1 MLLVDSASQQRD
13 YKAERDRFAKFSFCW
28 ADLLFEVDQHLNVL
42 YSEGATKAF
51 FGRDKDE
58 LVGSSFRD
66 VIAPADIPM
75 VGQELKKVLQTAG
88 RINEKV
94 IRVVGPDGSLLWMSM
109 SAYCLEPGKGKLYV
123 GLRLASPEAKAAAL
137 TVGRAENG
145 GLFDGSSFAELAADR
160 LKKIQSAGENAEVT
174 LVSIPAIKELQ
185 DRLDDQ
191 SNDVLSR
198 QVGELLKANSVGGDS
213 AAKVGEGQYSIL
225 HASGTNVG
233 DMVKQ
238 IEVLTKKV
246 DPTGQGVGVESA
258 TIPGDA
264 AGMSEEDLAKGLLY
278 TLNKFRDSD
287 QGVDIRSLTTNMS
300 AMVDA
305 AAQEVT
311 AFKQVVA
318 LSEFYVAL
326 QPIVHIQTG
335 EIHHYEALCRFDAK
349 PGESPFQTITFAE
362 ETGLI
367 HEFDLAMAR
376 KVVEWLGKF
385 PRNSEKYRAAVNVS
399 GFSIGK
405 PTYVDA
411 LMKMLKE
418 NSWTQGKLMFE
429 ITESSRMSDLEAA
442 NNFIQGLRKRGYH
455 VCLDDFGAGA
465 ASFQYLS
472 VLDVDV
478 VKLDGS
484 AVKNAQKAAKGRAFL
499 SALTELCRRMSVET
513 IAEMVDTPDTLN
525 FCRDCGCNYVQGY
538 LFGKPSPELK
548 NFNPLPEIAL
558 FQKISGTVKV
568 K

>member
-1 MLLVDSASQQRD
+1 LTDVAAQNKALR
-13 YKAERDRFAKFSFCW
+13 AERDRYVSLAFCW
-28 ADLLFEVDQHLNVL
+28 ADLLFEVDRHLNIVFV
-42 YSEGATKAF
+42 SGATQAF
-51 FGRDKDE
+51 FGRSQED

-66 VIAPADIPM
+66 IVAPADIPM
-75 VGQELKKVLQTAG
+75 VGQSLKKIMKTG
-88 RINEKV
+88 RINEDV
-94 IRVVGPDGSLLWMSM
+94 LRVVNPDGALLWVSM
-109 SAYCLEPGKGKLYV
+109 SAYCLNANDGNLFI
-123 GLRLASPEAKAAAL
+123 GLRKSSPSARAAAL
-137 TVGRAENG
+137 SVPREGA
-145 GLFDGSSFAELAADR
+145 GLFDSGSFAELAADR
-160 LKKIQSAGENAEVT
+160 LKKIQAAGETAEVT
-174 LVSIPAIKELQ
+174 LLSIPAMKDLQ
-185 DRLDDQ
+185 DRLDDK
-191 SNDVLSR
+191 SNDVLSK
-198 QVGELLKANSVGGDS
+198 QVGEFLKANSVGGDS
-213 AAKVGEGQYSIL
+213 AAKVGDGQFSIL
-225 HASGTNVG
+225 HAAGTNIG

-238 IEVLTKKV
+238 IESLTKKV
-246 DPTGQGVGVESA
+246 DPTGQGVAVESA
-258 TIPGDA
+258 TMTMDGETDI
-264 AGMSEEDLAKGLLY
+264 SEEDLAKGLLY

-287 QGVDIRSLTTNMS
+287 EGVNFKDLASNMT
-300 AMVDA
+300 ALVGEA
-305 AAQEVT
+305 VQEVN

-326 QPIVHIQTG
+326 QPIVQIHSG

-349 PGESPFQTITFAE
+349 PGESPFKTITFAE

-376 KVVEWLGKF
+376 KVVEWLSKF
-385 PRNSEKYRAAVNVS
+385 PRNNDKYRAAVNVS

-405 PTYVDA
+405 PSYVDA

-442 NNFIQGLRKRGYH
+442 NNFIQNLRKRGYH

-484 AVKNAQKAAKGRAFL
+484 AVKNAQKASKGRAFL
-499 SALTELCRRMSVET
+499 SALTELCRRMAVET
-513 IAEMVDTPDTLN
+513 IAEMVDTPDTLT

-538 LFGKPSPELK
+538 LFGKPSADLK
-548 NFNPLPEIAL
+548 AFNPLPEIVL
-558 FQKISGTVKV
+558 FQKSGSAVKV